1 MMEIAKFVLISLNWM
16 MKFIN
21 FRANID
27 FIVNVLNHGLIIRTL
42 VLSVE

>member
-1 MMEIAKFVLISLNWM
+1 MMEIAKYVLISLKEM
-16 MKFIN
+16 MKSIDYHV
-21 FRANID
+21 NIC